1 MVQPRKI
8 IYVDFVE
15 KKRSRP
21 FAVGGGPKV
30 TVAAFFAFLT
40 AFVVATALL
49 FPAHLTSGFF
59 APTVI
64 ALSVILAL
72 GIKRLVIRYH
82 VGAMYRSMNE
92 TRPDSSNR
100 TLH

>member
-1 MVQPRKI
+1 MLQPRKI

-30 TVAAFFAFLT
+30 TVLAFFFFLCLSI
-40 AFVVATALL
+40 VITALYL
-49 FPAHLTSGFF
+49 PSHLTSGFF

-64 ALSVILAL
+64 AVSVLLAL
-72 GIKRLVIRYH
+72 AVKRMVIRYH
-82 VGAMYRSMNE
+82 VSTLHRSMSDSRRE
-92 TRPDSSNR
+92 TSNR